1 MLLTAW
7 KQKERNRKK
16 KNIVIIFRGFVTPVQ
31 ILAVNYVVFAY
42 KMPLT

>member
-7 KQKERNRKK
+7 KQKERKRNK
-16 KNIVIIFRGFVTPVQ
+16 KNIVILTPVQ